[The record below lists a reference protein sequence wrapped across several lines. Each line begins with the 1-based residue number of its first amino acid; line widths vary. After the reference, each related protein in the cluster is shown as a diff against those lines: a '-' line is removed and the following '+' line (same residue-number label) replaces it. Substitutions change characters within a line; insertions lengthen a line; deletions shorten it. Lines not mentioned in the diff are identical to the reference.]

1 MPIRWILRLFGKK
14 RHKMRRNKGKGF
26 TLIELLAVIAITGL
40 VFGVTGTFVY
50 KIITNS
56 KNRSIVLAE
65 NNIKKTASVY
75 TEEYSNDVAWIQN
88 MDNEETSYTCIAV
101 NSLVNKGYLKE
112 SDIQK
117 EYLDK
122 YVSLTKDKNGT
133 IIDMYFSNDKKC
145 DANGKPKVSIPTASE
160 YCSYPEYSLKKQ
172 RIISTK
178 VPNGFT
184 FIGSVIAQDAGNYE
198 IEAKLND
205 GYIWNDNSEGVK
217 KITCSIRKTSPTV
230 VLSSYGEIGKNLD
243 HTSISLT
250 SNVGGSIT
258 LKTSNS
264 NVASASI
271 SSKKISANSP
281 GIITVKKYA
290 TKNNNTYITINFIPD
305 DTKNYNTTNVIYTIG
320 NVKKKVVNK
329 PSCINPYYD
338 GTTQELVR
346 GDAGYVLINNEAQEI
361 GYDYKVT
368 ARLKYGYV
376 WNDDKKEDYE
386 LTCAIKRPTP
396 KVTYDNNGGV
406 GCSSTTVNYGAYY
419 GNLCVPTKTGHD
431 FLGWYTSPNGGNKI
445 ENNTTVTNF
454 RNHTIYA
461 HWQAKTY
468 VLDVN
473 PVINGTIYYSGVNG
487 FSFKVYLNGNLV
499 ADNVI
504 DYGNNRVPY
513 GTQVR
518 VVPNGV
524 TGYDASEASVII
536 NDTTSLSGP
545 TWNVKSYILDVNPVI
560 NGGIYYSGASGFS
573 FKVYLNGNLDTSH
586 GNDVLD
592 YYQYVPYGTQVRV
605 VPNGVWDYA
614 ASEAT
619 TTMGASDNSLT
630 GPTWTGNWHSFT
642 ATFNYVVDANH
653 NFSLIGN
660 NATSTS
666 TCSYQVPASTCNVA
680 TPGLTFGKSTTS
692 GNMIDLFNVTWG
704 GIAYL
709 NNALTLNSDVTLTL
723 SVSSK
728 YANNGTVLKGGKDNA
743 WVRKGA
749 AVNGSLSNS
758 QKYGYIRDGYSTY
771 WADGDYRIGQVNHLV
786 WIKGHGYGVRC
797 KKIGEASAEL
807 CDAKSCDSKRCR
819 VPSGDGNGWISL
831 RALKW

>member
-1 MPIRWILRLFGKK
+1 MEN
-14 RHKMRRNKGKGF
+14 RRAGF
-26 TLIELLAVIAITGL
+26 TLIELLAVIAIAGL
-40 VFGVTGTFVY
+40 VFGVTVIFVY
-50 KIITNS
+50 NIITNS
-56 KNRSIVLAE
+56 KNRGIVLSE
-65 NNIKKTASVY
+65 DNIKKIAIIY
-75 TEEYSNDVAWIQN
+75 AKEYSDDVVWIQN
-88 MDNEETSYTCIAV
+88 IGNEKTSYTCIDI
-101 NSLVNKGYLKE
+101 NSLVDKGYLKE

-117 EYLDK
+117 EYLGK
-122 YVSLTKDKNGT
+122 YVSLTKDKNET
-133 IIDMYFSNDKKC
+133 IIDMYFSSDKKC
-145 DANGKPKVSIPTASE
+145 DANGKSKVSIPTASE
-160 YCSYPEYSLKKQ
+160 YCNNLSYSGNRQVL
-172 RIISTK
+172 TK
-178 VPNGFT
+178 SSNEGFE
-184 FIGSVIAQDAGNYE
+184 FGENNFGIDAGNYV
-198 IEAKLND
+198 IEAKIND
-205 GYIWNDNSEGVK
+205 GYIWTDNSEEVK
-217 KITCSIRKTSPTV
+217 KITCSIKKAVPILSFSKSTSSDNSNGEGGTDLNDTI
-230 VLSSYGEIGKNLD
+230 LSLNSSVDGVI
-243 HTSISLT
+243 SI
-250 SNVGGSIT
+250 
-258 LKTSNS
+258 KTSNKD
-264 NVASASI
+264 VASASI
-271 SSKKISANSP
+271 DRNQIKVGVSNN
-281 GIITVKKYA
+281 ITIKKYA
-290 TKNNNTYITINFIPD
+290 TKKSNTYITFSLVPND
-305 DTKNYNTTNVIYTIG
+305 VKNYEKASIIYTIG
-320 NVKKKVVNK
+320 EVSRKKVKKPVCNDLYYNGTSQQLVNNNAAY
-329 PSCINPYYD
+329 I
-338 GTTQELVR
+338 LV
-346 GDAGYVLINNEAQEI
+346 NNVAQEI
-361 GYDYKVT
+361 GSTYKVT
-368 ARLKYGYV
+368 AKLAYGYV
-376 WNDDKKEDYE
+376 WSDTASGSDYE

-396 KVTYDNNGGV
+396 VVTYDNNGGV
-406 GCSSTTVNYGAYY
+406 GCSSTMVNYGTYY

-431 FLGWYTSPNGGNKI
+431 FLGWYTSPDGGNKI

-473 PVINGTIYYSGVNG
+473 PVINGTIYYSGANG

-536 NDTTSLSGP
+536 NDITSLSGP
-545 TWNVKSYILDVNPVI
+545 TWNVKSYALDVNPVI
-560 NGGIYYSGASGFS
+560 NGSIYYSGASGFS
-573 FKVYLNGNLDTSH
+573 FKVYLNGNLDTIH

-605 VPNGVWDYA
+605 VPNGVTGYD
-614 ASEAT
+614 ASEAST
-619 TTMGASDNSLT
+619 TIGASDSSLT

-723 SVSSK
+723 FVSSK

-749 AVNGSLSNS
+749 AVNGGLSNS

-797 KKIGEASAEL
+797 RTVGGASAEL
-807 CDAKSCDSKRCR
+807 CNAKSCDSKSCR